1 MSEIIIVKPE
11 KCVGCNAC
19 VRECP
24 APEANMTKQLE
35 DGRFITMVNPDKCIA
50 CGECVK
56 KCNHG
61 ARDYIDDTDECI
73 AEIVKEKLKEAK
85 EQLEKYKLS
94 KELSEIK
101 NLKRWAIVF
110 VNDKCYANEEI

>member
-1 MSEIIIVKPE
+1 MSELIIVKPE

-35 DGRFITMVNPDKCIA
+35 DGRFITMVNPDKCIG

-61 ARDYIDDTDECI
+61 ARDYIDDTDELT
-73 AEIVKEKLKEAK
+73 E
-85 EQLEKYKLS
+85 S
-94 KELSEIK
+94 
-101 NLKRWAIVF
+101 
-110 VNDKCYANEEI
+110 